1 MWALQGLV
9 QALWMQLKG
18 RTNTVH
24 FCRTRE
30 SEVYKAGFLR
40 FRQLM
45 VGSTIV
51 GKGFKVD
58 AT

>member
-1 MWALQGLV
+1 
-9 QALWMQLKG
+9 MQLKG